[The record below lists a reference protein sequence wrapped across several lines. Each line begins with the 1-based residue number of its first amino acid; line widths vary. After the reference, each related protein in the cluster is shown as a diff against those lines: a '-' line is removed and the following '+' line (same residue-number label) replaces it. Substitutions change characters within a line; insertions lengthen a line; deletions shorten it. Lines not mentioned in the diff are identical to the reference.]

1 MATQIL
7 LFIYLFKNQVVHN
20 SVKLCLGVTIGTC
33 DSIVDKI
40 LTAIYEAFRA
50 LINALVVRLPDFNV
64 SETDNSFF
72 SFRSPSL

>member
-40 LTAIYEAFRA
+40 LTAILMKHLE
-50 LINALVVRLPDFNV
+50 L
-64 SETDNSFF
+64 
-72 SFRSPSL
+72 